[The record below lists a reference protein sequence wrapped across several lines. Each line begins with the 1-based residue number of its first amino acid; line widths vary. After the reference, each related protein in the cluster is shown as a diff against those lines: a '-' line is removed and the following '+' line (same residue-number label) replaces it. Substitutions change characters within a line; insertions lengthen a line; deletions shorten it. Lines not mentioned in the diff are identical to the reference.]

1 MDLKQIIERSL
12 AAGREA
18 VGSSLQAEVLLHCL
32 APGMQGIVVTAG
44 IDVHDGGPTPL
55 LNGMA
60 PAALWH
66 GGQAQVLV
74 LAGTRLFTLPSAG
87 AGVSIAPAD
96 SLDGLPAVRV
106 ELRNQAA
113 TPRALDDAALA
124 PARIALAAEMA
135 GAARAA
141 LDLALQR
148 ARSRRIFGKP
158 IGTFQALSHRLAD
171 AFMDVE
177 AMELALQEA
186 VNEGGA
192 GDGRALKAL
201 CGEAARRVTA
211 TAQQVWSGEGYH
223 ADQPLTAFTR
233 RVLGLSLR
241 LGSPDDDYRS
251 LACAT
256 P

>member
-1 MDLKQIIERSL
+1 MDLAALVERAI
-12 AAGREA
+12 AAGRDA
-18 VGSSLQAEVLLHCL
+18 TSGSLQSEVLLHCI
-32 APGMQGIVVTAG
+32 APGTQGVVVTGG
-44 IDVHDGGPTPL
+44 IAPAPGGALEGT
-55 LNGMA
+55 A

-66 GGQAQVLV
+66 GSKALVHVISGERCFTVAAGQPGVT
-74 LAGTRLFTLPSAG
+74 LAE
-87 AGVSIAPAD
+87 AD
-96 SLDGLPAVRV
+96 SLDGLAAVTVTMRDV
-106 ELRNQAA
+106 
-113 TPRALDDAALA
+113 TPGASAPVDLTRARL
-124 PARIALAAEMA
+124 ALAAEMA

-158 IGTFQALSHRLAD
+158 IGTFQALAHRLAD

-177 AMELALQEA
+177 AMDLALQEA
-186 VNEGGA
+186 VAEGGA

-241 LGSPDDDYRS
+241 LGAPDDDYRS
-251 LACAT
+251 LARRM